1 MPANEDI
8 KKVLIIT
15 HLVHASP
22 RIAGLAKYLPEF
34 GWEPIVLTAPLH
46 MGHSLGHGNSD
57 AASNTYRIINVQYDD
72 KVGRLS
78 SFLKRNSGFEAGDSV
93 RRQSEKR
100 YGSRSAKSLLV
111 GFALRVFKE
120 LFYYPDQDRSLKNPA
135 IKVGMKLLENETVDA
150 IISSSSPVTSHLIAK
165 NLKGQRDVPWVA
177 DLRDLWSQNHN
188 YPYSRLR
195 KVIDRSLEKR
205 TLQTA
210 DALVTVAE
218 PLVEKLKMLHKGKTT
233 HSIPNGFDPEE
244 INSGRRLTSKFT
256 ITYTGQIYR
265 GKQDPL
271 KLLKAL
277 KKLIDE
283 ETVNPSDVE
292 VRFYGY
298 EEAWLT
304 TEIEK
309 LNLSQV
315 VKQYGE
321 IPRKEALEK
330 QRESHLLLLLNFEDP
345 SEKGTATIKI
355 FEYLAA
361 KRPILVTGGF
371 DEDVKEQ
378 MLSETKAGIYTKDE
392 QSIEKTLKNMY
403 TEYKTKG
410 EVSYS
415 GKEEK
420 INQYSHREMAKKF
433 AKILDRLQR

>member
-1 MPANEDI
+1 MR
-8 KKVLIIT
+8 KVLIVT
-15 HLVHASP
+15 HLVRASP
-22 RIAGLAKYLPEF
+22 RITGLAKYLPEF

-46 MGHSLGHGNSD
+46 LGHSLGHGKD
-57 AASNTYRIINVQYDD
+57 ATSTTYRTIIVEYVDSVD
-72 KVGRLS
+72 CLS
-78 SFLKRNSGFEAGDSV
+78 SFLKRRSGFEAGEGV

-100 YGSRSAKSLLV
+100 YGSRSVKSMLV
-111 GFALRVFKE
+111 GFALRLFKE
-120 LFYYPDQDRSLKNPA
+120 IFYYPDQDKSLKNPA
-135 IKVGMKLLENETVDA
+135 ITSGRQLLEKEPVDA

-165 NLKGQRDVPWVA
+165 NLKAQQDLPWVA

-188 YPYSRLR
+188 YSYTGLR
-195 KVIDRSLEKR
+195 KMLDRRLEKK
-205 TLQTA
+205 TLRAA

-218 PLVEKLKMLHKGKTT
+218 PLVEKLKTLHKEKQVY
-233 HSIPNGFDPEE
+233 SVPNGFDPEE
-244 INSGRRLTSKFT
+244 VNPGRKLTAKFT

-271 KLLKAL
+271 KILNAL

-283 ETVNPSDVE
+283 GTIDPSNVE

-298 EEAWLT
+298 EEVWLAAA
-304 TEIEK
+304 IK
-309 LNLSQV
+309 DIRLAGI
-315 VKQYGE
+315 VKQFGE

-330 QRESHLLLLLNFEDP
+330 QQESQVLLLLNFEDP
-345 SEKGTATIKI
+345 SEKGTVTMKI

-361 KRPILVTGGF
+361 KRPIIVTGGF

-403 TEYKTKG
+403 TEYKAKG
-410 EVSYS
+410 KVSYR

-433 AKILDRLQR
+433 AKILDGLQ

>member
-1 MPANEDI
+1 M
-8 KKVLIIT
+8 KKVLIVT
-15 HLVHASP
+15 HLVRASP
-22 RIAGLAKYLPEF
+22 RIPGLAKYLPEF

-46 MGHSLGHGNSD
+46 MGHSLGHGKND
-57 AASNTYRIINVQYDD
+57 DAAASNAFRIINVQYVDS
-72 KVGRLS
+72 VGRLS
-78 SFLKRNSGFEAGDSV
+78 GFLKRSSGFEAGEGV

-100 YGSRSAKSLLV
+100 YGSRSVKSMLV
-111 GFALRVFKE
+111 GFSLRVFKE
-120 LFYYPDQDRSLKNPA
+120 IFYYPDQDKSLKTPA
-135 IKVGMKLLENETVDA
+135 IKAGRQLLEKEPVDA
-150 IISSSSPVTSHLIAK
+150 IVSSSSPVTSHIIAK

-188 YPYSRLR
+188 YPYSSLR
-195 KVIDRSLEKR
+195 KAIDRRLEKS
-205 TLQTA
+205 TLRPA

-218 PLVEKLKMLHKGKTT
+218 PLVEKLKMLHNGK
-233 HSIPNGFDPEE
+233 SVYYVPNGFDPEE
-244 INSGRRLTSKFT
+244 INPGRRLASKFT

-271 KLLKAL
+271 KLLRAL
-277 KKLIDE
+277 KKLIGE
-283 ETVNPSDVE
+283 EAVNPSDVE

-298 EEAWLT
+298 EEAWLAT
-304 TEIEK
+304 KIKE
-309 LNLSQV
+309 LGLSQV

-330 QRESHLLLLLNFEDP
+330 QRESQVLLLLNFEDP
-345 SEKGTATIKI
+345 SEKGTVTMKI

-410 EVSYS
+410 EVTYS

-420 INQYSHREMAKKF
+420 INHYSHREMAKKF
-433 AKILDRLQR
+433 AKILDGLQR

>member
-1 MPANEDI
+1 MSANEAMR
-8 KKVLIIT
+8 KVLIVT
-15 HLVHASP
+15 HLVRASP
-22 RIAGLAKYLPEF
+22 RIPGLAKYLPEF
-34 GWEPIVLTAPLH
+34 GWEPIVLTASPH
-46 MGHSLGHGNSD
+46 MGHGLGHNND
-57 AASNTYRIINVQYDD
+57 TTPTAFRTINVQYVDS
-72 KVGRLS
+72 VGRLS
-78 SFLKRNSGFEAGDSV
+78 GFLKRSSGFEAEEGV

-100 YGSRSAKSLLV
+100 YGSRSNKSMLV
-111 GFALRVFKE
+111 GFSLRVFKE
-120 LFYYPDQDRSLKNPA
+120 IFYYPDQDKSLKTPA
-135 IKVGMKLLENETVDA
+135 TTAGRHLLEKEPIDA

-165 NLKGQRDVPWVA
+165 NLKAQQNVPWIA

-195 KVIDRSLEKR
+195 KILDCRLERKTLRS
-205 TLQTA
+205 A

-218 PLVEKLKMLHKGKTT
+218 PLVEKLKTLHKGKQVY
-233 HSIPNGFDPEE
+233 SVPNGFDPEE
-244 INSGRRLTSKFT
+244 VNPGRKLIAKFT

-283 ETVNPSDVE
+283 GAVNASDVE

-298 EEAWLT
+298 EEAWMT
-304 TEIEK
+304 AEIEE
-309 LNLSQV
+309 LGLSQV

-330 QRESHLLLLLNFEDP
+330 QRESQVLLLLNFEDP
-345 SEKGTATIKI
+345 SEKGTVTMKI

-361 KRPILVTGGF
+361 KRPVLVTGGF
-371 DEDVKEQ
+371 DGDVKEQ
-378 MLSETKAGIYTKDE
+378 MLSETNAGVYTKDQ

-403 TEYKTKG
+403 TDYKAKG

-415 GKEEK
+415 GKQKK

-433 AKILDRLQR
+433 AKILDSLQR

>member
-1 MPANEDI
+1 MPAKETMR
-8 KKVLIIT
+8 KVLIVT
-15 HLVHASP
+15 HLVRASP
-22 RIAGLAKYLPEF
+22 RIPGLAKYLPEF

-46 MGHSLGHGNSD
+46 MGHSLGHGND
-57 AASNTYRIINVQYDD
+57 GAASGAYRTIEVHYVDNVDH
-72 KVGRLS
+72 LS
-78 SFLKRNSGFEAGDSV
+78 SFLKRSSGFEARKGV

-111 GFALRVFKE
+111 GLALRVFKE
-120 LFYYPDQDRSLKNPA
+120 IFYCPDQDKSLKNPA
-135 IKVGMKLLENETVDA
+135 IKSGRKLLDNEPVDA

-165 NLKGQRDVPWVA
+165 NLKGQSDVLWVA

-188 YPYSRLR
+188 YPYSSLR
-195 KVIDRSLEKR
+195 KAIDRRLEKR
-205 TLQTA
+205 TLRPT

-218 PLVEKLKMLHKGKTT
+218 PLVEKLQTLHRGKTVY
-233 HSIPNGFDPEE
+233 SIPNGFDPEE
-244 INSGRRLTSKFT
+244 VNPGRRLTSKFT

-271 KLLKAL
+271 KLMRAL
-277 KKLIDE
+277 KKLISE
-283 ETVNPSDVE
+283 EAMNLSEVE

-298 EEAWLT
+298 EEAWLAA
-304 TEIEK
+304 EIEE
-309 LNLSQV
+309 LGLSQI

-330 QRESHLLLLLNFEDP
+330 QRESQVLLLLNFEDP
-345 SEKGTATIKI
+345 SEKGTVTMKI

-361 KRPILVTGGF
+361 KRPILLTGGF
-371 DEDVKEQ
+371 HEDVKEQ

-403 TEYKTKG
+403 REYKAKG

-415 GKEEK
+415 GNEEK

-433 AKILDRLQR
+433 AKLLDSLHR